1 METARG
7 PTEIAE
13 ELWRRPVG
21 RLKWRKS
28 YEEGP
33 AAL

>member
-1 METARG
+1 METACG
-7 PTEIAE
+7 PIEMAE

-21 RLKWRKS
+21 RLKWGKS